1 METETVI
8 RALIRKGVGATVERE
23 HGPIVTLVCCDPWHI
38 GTIRADLTMLDEGLL
53 DVWADGVAAWLD
65 GGGL

>member
-23 HGPIVTLVCCDPWHI
+23 HGPVVTFVCCDPWHI
-38 GTIRADLTMLDEGLL
+38 GTIRADLNMLDEQLL

>member
-23 HGPIVTLVCCDPWHI
+23 QGPVVTLVCCDPWHI
-38 GTIRADLTMLDEGLL
+38 GTIRADLDMLDEQLL

>member
-23 HGPIVTLVCCDPWHI
+23 QGPVVTLVCCDPWHI
-38 GTIRADLTMLDEGLL
+38 GTIRADLNMLDEQLL